1 MTHDLIVIGG
11 GPAGYVAAERAG
23 EKGLNVLL
31 VEEKHLGG
39 VCLNVGCIPSKTLLN
54 SAKIYYYATHGDDYG
69 VTTEGAAF
77 DFPKVMARKQKV
89 TETLRKGVAGLMKR
103 NKVTVVEG
111 RARLTADRRVTV
123 GDDVYEGEHILIATG
138 SSPARP
144 PIPGADLPH
153 VVDSTGLLSLEE
165 LPESL
170 VIVGGGVIGCEFACF
185 FGSIGVPVTV
195 IEMLPEIC
203 PSVDGELAKILR
215 KELEKKNI
223 TFQLGAKVEAIT
235 ADSVQ
240 FSIGGETKQVE
251 AGLVL
256 LSTGRMCNVNDLG
269 LGDLR
274 VDFDRRGIRIDD
286 RCATNIPNVWAA
298 GDVTGRTWLAHSA
311 SRMAEVIV
319 HNITGRPD
327 RMRYDAIPGVIYTS
341 PEVASVGL
349 TAAQAE
355 EQGIPVKTA
364 KMPMSANGRYL
375 AEHARERGMAVV
387 VVHAETNVLLGVHMI
402 GGACSEMIYGAATM
416 IETELRVAEIE
427 EVVFPHPAACEIM
440 RETLLTIH

>member
-144 PIPGADLPH
+144 PIPGIIRSI
-153 VVDSTGLLSLEE
+153 STS
-165 LPESL
+165 
-170 VIVGGGVIGCEFACF
+170 
-185 FGSIGVPVTV
+185 
-195 IEMLPEIC
+195 
-203 PSVDGELAKILR
+203 
-215 KELEKKNI
+215 
-223 TFQLGAKVEAIT
+223 
-235 ADSVQ
+235 
-240 FSIGGETKQVE
+240 
-251 AGLVL
+251 
-256 LSTGRMCNVNDLG
+256 
-269 LGDLR
+269 
-274 VDFDRRGIRIDD
+274 
-286 RCATNIPNVWAA
+286 
-298 GDVTGRTWLAHSA
+298 
-311 SRMAEVIV
+311 
-319 HNITGRPD
+319 
-327 RMRYDAIPGVIYTS
+327 
-341 PEVASVGL
+341 
-349 TAAQAE
+349 
-355 EQGIPVKTA
+355 
-364 KMPMSANGRYL
+364 
-375 AEHARERGMAVV
+375 
-387 VVHAETNVLLGVHMI
+387 
-402 GGACSEMIYGAATM
+402 
-416 IETELRVAEIE
+416 
-427 EVVFPHPAACEIM
+427 
-440 RETLLTIH
+440 